1 MNELYL
7 SKGYYNLC
15 MAILKQAKKDAKSK
29 KINMMWIGFLTIRM
43 YLIYARIILN
53 CTGIKKLNYT
63 S

>member
-1 MNELYL
+1 MNYTCQ
-7 SKGYYNLC
+7 KGITTNVWQYSSRRKRMQN
-15 MAILKQAKKDAKSK
+15 QK